1 MSVFAALHQQLGSR
15 FREHEPLAK
24 HLYIKIGGPARYF
37 AEVQTPEE
45 VALAVQSA
53 ESAGV
58 LWFAFGGGSN
68 MMVADEGW
76 DGLAIKLANRDI
88 RIEGTRVVAGAGALS
103 VLVARKAAEAG
114 LHGFAWAITLPGT
127 IGGAVRGN
135 AGCFGGEMK
144 DVVREVTVV
153 RGGRVVVLTGED
165 CHFAY
170 RQSVFK
176 EAGNTDVIW
185 SVVLELT
192 PGVVAEELAALTE
205 VMAKRKATQPLGT
218 SSAGCMFK
226 NVDKLSAEELAKM
239 SAVVP
244 VPEHMQAAHRVAAG
258 WIIEQLGAKGW
269 SVGDAQVSDVHG
281 NFVLNKGKATA
292 RDVRDLV
299 AKIQQAVQETFG
311 VHLEPEVQFYG
322 F

>member
-1 MSVFAALHQQLGSR
+1 L
-15 FREHEPLAK
+15 K
-24 HLYIKIGGPARYF
+24 
-37 AEVQTPEE
+37 
-45 VALAVQSA
+45 
-53 ESAGV
+53 
-58 LWFAFGGGSN
+58 
-68 MMVADEGW
+68 
-76 DGLAIKLANRDI
+76 
-88 RIEGTRVVAGAGALS
+88 GTRVVAGAGALS

-144 DVVREVTVV
+144 DAVREVTVV
-153 RGGRVVVLTGED
+153 RGGEVKVLTNAECD
-165 CHFAY
+165 FSY
-170 RQSVFK
+170 RHSTFK
-176 EAGNTDVIW
+176 SAHKGDVIW
-185 SVVLELT
+185 SVALELA
-192 PGVVAEELAALTE
+192 PGVVADELAALNE

-226 NVDKLSAEELAKM
+226 NVDHMTDEDIARVN
-239 SAVVP
+239 AVVS
-244 VPEHMQAAHRVAAG
+244 VPEQMRAAHRIAAG
-258 WIIEQLGAKGW
+258 WLIEQLGAKGW

-299 AKIQQAVQETFG
+299 GKIQQAVRETFG
-311 VHLEPEVQFYG
+311 VELEPEVQFYG

>member
-1 MSVFAALHQQLGSR
+1 MLEFFTLEKDIGPR
-15 FREHEPLAK
+15 FRYDEPLAK
-24 HLYIKIGGPARYF
+24 HLYIKIGGLARYF
-37 AEVQTPEE
+37 AEVQTVEE

-53 ESAGV
+53 ESAG
-58 LWFAFGGGSN
+58 LPWFAFGGGSN
-68 MMVADEGW
+68 MLVADEGW
-76 DGLAIKLANRDI
+76 EGLAIKLVNRDI
-88 RIEGTRVVAGAGALS
+88 RIEGTRVTVGAGAPS

-144 DVVREVTVV
+144 DAVREVTVV
-153 RGGRVVVLTGED
+153 RGDRVLVLTGEE

-176 EAGNTDVIW
+176 EAVNKDVIW
-185 SVVLELT
+185 SVVLELA

-226 NVDKLSAEELAKM
+226 NLDQLTGEEVARVNEVAL
-239 SAVVP
+239 
-244 VPEHMQAAHRVAAG
+244 VPEQMLATHRIAAG

-269 SVGDAQVSDVHG
+269 RVGDAQVSDVHG
-281 NFVLNKGKATA
+281 NFVLNQGKATA

-299 AKIQQAVQETFG
+299 MKIQQAAREKFG
-311 VHLEPEVQFYG
+311 VSLEPEVQFYG